1 MTLDEIDQLCT
12 ALPGCEVRYPFD
24 SDVRAWCIGKK
35 MFAWCATSRTPLEIQ
50 IKADTTLVPYLV
62 ENYEF
67 ILPGYHMNKRHWI
80 TVRGQDCPDDMLTDL
95 IEDSHI
101 LVARSLPNR
110 EQIRL
115 LGD

>member
-1 MTLDEIDQLCT
+1 MTLDEIDNVCT
-12 ALPGCEVRYPFD
+12 AWPGCEVRYPFD
-24 SDVRAWCIGKK
+24 SDVRAWCIGKR
-35 MFAWCATSRTPLEIQ
+35 MFAWCGTNRTPLVIQ
-50 IKADTTLVPYLV
+50 LKADSTLVPYLV

-80 TVRGQDCPDDMLTDL
+80 TVQTQKCPEEMLANL
-95 IEDSHI
+95 IEDSHN
-101 LVARSLPNR
+101 LVVRSLPKR

>member
-35 MFAWCATSRTPLEIQ
+35 MFAWCAVGRTPLEIQ
-50 IKADTTLVPYLV
+50 IKADSTLVPYLV

-80 TVRGQDCPDDMLTDL
+80 TVRGQESPAEMLASL
-95 IEDSHI
+95 IEDSHV
-101 LVARSLPNR
+101 LVARSLPRR